1 MGIWS
6 CPDIYMESRESE
18 AFWFILGAICL
29 EIYSVPF
36 GLIKINRVYL
46 LVQVLINLHGYFYV
60 ALQLKIQRRR
70 WTDDRAK
77 RVWWVCA
84 DDSHFAFLK
93 RLCNW
98 TVDLF
103 VVACAKC
110 EDTSSWSLLCKSWL
124 RHFQY
129 FALQNSVPTCMRHTA
144 ATNVQTKDRKRT
156 PHPSASPPPSP
167 IGKAILY
174 VVHRWYF

>member
-1 MGIWS
+1 
-6 CPDIYMESRESE
+6 MESRLSG

-93 RLCNW
+93 RICNRIVIYLW
-98 TVDLF
+98 RLAQNAKILRRGSCFASRD
-103 VVACAKC
+103 CA
-110 EDTSSWSLLCKSWL
+110 TFSILLCKIL
-124 RHFQY
+124 PR
-129 FALQNSVPTCMRHTA
+129 LVCG
-144 ATNVQTKDRKRT
+144 T
-156 PHPSASPPPSP
+156 PLLPPMFRSS
-167 IGKAILY
+167 KLEK
-174 VVHRWYF
+174 